1 MSDMFS
7 IINEMKQNE
16 PTEVVDSVEVQ
27 ECRACMIRNAL
38 PLVPDSLLNT
48 VTIWQF
54 PPFCYQTDDEADE
67 AFRQFVP
74 SPVLPEFYCSY
85 NEEGYTYMQ
94 WQVYYLSKNR
104 HDCKS
109 LHASVLRLFRVLAK
123 YPFFDEM
130 IKMGTRADPLHTTLH
145 HFTKYMERAGWR
157 QTEMLDL
164 LMRHNLSLDDEDSE
178 GVTPRDNLSCK
189 FVQTSDLNRANSLT
203 KAYKERERQ
212 LFSDVLGDRCKK
224 CNRCNDWIDPYG
236 CLEEVL
242 RDEDVKSR
250 VLGDIDAI
258 IGYRTKCN
266 EIYRTYLFDS
276 SPIITRHQYLID
288 WYKRL

>member
-1 MSDMFS
+1 MLS
-7 IINEMKQNE
+7 IINEMKPND
-16 PTEVVDSVEVQ
+16 EVESVEIK

-38 PLVPDSLLNT
+38 PIVPDSLLNT

-54 PPFCYQTDDEADE
+54 PPFCYQTDEEAAE

-94 WQVYYLSKNR
+94 WQIYYLSKNR

-145 HFTKYMERAGWR
+145 HFTKYMERTGWR
-157 QTEMLDL
+157 QREMLNL
-164 LMRHNLSLDDEDSE
+164 LMSRNLSLDDEDSD
-178 GVTPRDNLSCK
+178 GVTARDNLSCK
-189 FVQTSDLNRANSLT
+189 FVQASDLHRANALT

-212 LFSDVLGDRCKK
+212 LFSDVLGDRCIR
-224 CNRCNDWIDPYG
+224 CIRCNDCIDPYG
-236 CLEEVL
+236 SLEEAL
-242 RDEDVKSR
+242 RDVAIKTR
-250 VLGDIDAI
+250 FQGDIDAV
-258 IGYRTKCN
+258 IGLRTECN
-266 EIYRTYLFDS
+266 EIYRSYLLDN